1 MPFSESRS
9 DGLNKKKLHD
19 RLGGDLEWHVI
30 GWNSGLIGEID
41 WYTKGKTEK
50 VFINFYDGFTLAP
63 DQEEWLFSVSVSPDI
78 NTGKGTANNPDKNSN
93 KNPKDGHQEYTSLG
107 EYCLNSGATIS
118 GYIGDVPIEVSTNPV
133 CVEVLPQ
140 D

>member
-1 MPFSESRS
+1 
-9 DGLNKKKLHD
+9 LHD

-30 GWNSGLIGEID
+30 GWNSGLIGEVD

-107 EYCLNSGATIS
+107 EHCLNSGAWFE
-118 GYIGDVPIEVSTNPV
+118 GWIGDEYVEASTEPV
-133 CVEVLPQ
+133 CVEVFEA